1 MSYWF
6 LGYEANSTLQ
16 EKKEA
21 LKYSSSRKPTNK
33 EVAKQTL
40 VLLEHTSGMLKSVA
54 NMMEGGVPKKVLN
67 DICFS
72 ITEQTDLLVLE

>member
-1 MSYWF
+1 MTYWF

-16 EKKEA
+16 DKNKA

>member
-1 MSYWF
+1 MTYWF
-6 LGYEANSTLQ
+6 LGYEANSTLHY
-16 EKKEA
+16 KKEA

-54 NMMEGGVPKKVLN
+54 NMMEGVPKKVLN